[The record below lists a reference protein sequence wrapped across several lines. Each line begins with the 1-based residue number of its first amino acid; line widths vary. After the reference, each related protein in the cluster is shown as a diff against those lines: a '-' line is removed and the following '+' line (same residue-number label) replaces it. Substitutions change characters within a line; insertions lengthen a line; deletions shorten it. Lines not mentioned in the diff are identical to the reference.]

1 VADIFREVD
10 EDVRKERYVKLWRT
24 YGRYAIG
31 FAVVVAFI
39 VVGISGWDQYR
50 QSTNEAESERF
61 ANAVSMFN
69 SGNYADAIEKFS
81 QLGSEANSGYRELSL
96 FRDAASRIAAGNR
109 DEAIAIYDE
118 IASDSGN
125 RKEFRDLSR
134 LLAVMNILESP
145 DLIVGFGDI
154 SARLES
160 LDEVGSPWH
169 YSAREL
175 SALIKLVDN
184 DRNGALEYFA
194 AIRDDIYA
202 PPALR
207 ARSTELYESIKDTTE

>member
-1 VADIFREVD
+1 MADIFREVD

-31 FAVVVAFI
+31 FAVAVALI
-39 VVGISGWDQYR
+39 VVGMSGWDQYR
-50 QSTNEAESERF
+50 QSANEAESERF

-69 SGNYADAIEKFS
+69 SRNYTGAIEEFS

-96 FRDAASRIAAGNR
+96 FREAASRTAAGNR
-109 DEAIAIYDE
+109 DEAIAIYDG
-118 IASDSGN
+118 IAANSSN

-134 LLAVMNILESP
+134 LLAIMNILESP
-145 DLIVGFGDI
+145 DLIVGSSDM
-154 SARLES
+154 SARLDS
-160 LDEVGSPWH
+160 LDEVGSPWY

-175 SALIKLVDN
+175 AALIKLYDN
-184 DRNGALEYFA
+184 DRNGALEEFA
-194 AIRDDIYA
+194 AIRDDIHA

-207 ARSTELYESIKDTTE
+207 ARSTELYESINDRTH